1 MSETSPTEHP
11 SLHSI
16 VPKSLRHLSLLTH
29 ASTPHYHYSTKSQK
43 HLESHCGEKA
53 NRCRESILTHVVTHH
68 YHYTTKSPKKHLEFF
83 NSFF

>member
-43 HLESHCGEKA
+43 HFESHSGEKA
-53 NRCRESILTHVVTHH
+53 NRCRESLPTHTTYR
-68 YHYTTKSPKKHLEFF
+68 YHYSTKSQKHKEYF
-83 NSFF
+83 